1 MSQDPTTTPT
11 PPDDPTEPPA
21 LKRHVLEMHVPD
33 PSRANDAFVAWTAGL
48 GGVLAVAFALVLRL
62 GGPLPV
68 YSGCLAL
75 SLFLLGL
82 AVRRYFFDRFP
93 EVVAAEPRE
102 VVEEVRVPVT
112 AAVDPRDDEDDDYA
126 LIKPLERRGFL
137 TRIIVGAFGALGIS
151 LLSLVPSLG
160 PNVGNTLR
168 QTPWARGVR
177 AVSNDGEPL
186 RPEDLAVGNI
196 ASVWPD
202 GAIGFERAAVVIIRL
217 SEPPKEPTNMA
228 WVVDE
233 TVVGYSKICTH
244 AGCPVALYREQDQSL
259 FCPCHQS
266 TFDVPH
272 ACKPTFGPAARAL
285 PQLPLG
291 VDDEGFLIAMG
302 DFEELAGPSFG

>member
-177 AVSNDGEPL
+177 AVNNDGEPL
-186 RPEDLAVGNI
+186 RPEDLAT
-196 ASVWPD
+196 ASVSDCHLIPQR
-202 GAIGFERAAVVIIRL
+202 GGGVLGLYVL
-217 SEPPKEPTNMA
+217 
-228 WVVDE
+228 
-233 TVVGYSKICTH
+233 
-244 AGCPVALYREQDQSL
+244 ALYD
-259 FCPCHQS
+259 PAPYGIS
-266 TFDVPH
+266 TRHPAAPPRPVLGRSTWQPRRPRDSSSEDRN
-272 ACKPTFGPAARAL
+272 ALSRGPAAAL
-285 PQLPLG
+285 ARPR
-291 VDDEGFLIAMG
+291 DDSRKR
-302 DFEELAGPSFG
+302 DH

>member
-1 MSQDPTTTPT
+1 MSQDPTTTP
-11 PPDDPTEPPA
+11 PPADDPTGPPA
-21 LKRHVLEMHVPD
+21 PKRHVPEMHVPD

-102 VVEEVRVPVT
+102 FVEEVRVPVT

-272 ACKPTFGPAARAL
+272 ACRPTFGPAARPL